1 MNSLPSTRTDSLEAA
16 HCGCGHDHGPAAG
29 ASEKTGHGHDH
40 GPVTSIG
47 PRLLAGVAIN
57 LVICISQL
65 VGGLLANSL
74 GLLSDALHN
83 LSDVVSL
90 ALSYGTHR
98 AGQPPSTPRR
108 TFAYNR
114 VEVLVALFNAAALL
128 SSNWLTEQ
136 ELEDGLALVQLYPG
150 PIGVDLVAYV
160 GFKLRGVPGAVVAA
174 TSFLL
179 PSFLLMLVLSAL
191 YFTFGNLPWI
201 PGLFV
206 GLEAVVV
213 GILLHLTLDLGGR
226 NLRSRPQA
234 LIGLGAFVGLLFR
247 VNAVLL
253 VLAAL
258 ALGSLWLRPAT
269 MGGKGG
275 IPRDVPL
282 WAVLTAMGVA

>member
-160 GFKLRGVPGAVVAA
+160 GFKLRGFRGPSWRRRRSSCLRFSSCSSSRRSTSPSGTCPGSPASLSGSKPLSSAFFSTSPWTWAA
-174 TSFLL
+174 E
-179 PSFLLMLVLSAL
+179 
-191 YFTFGNLPWI
+191 TF
-201 PGLFV
+201 
-206 GLEAVVV
+206 AA
-213 GILLHLTLDLGGR
+213 DLR
-226 NLRSRPQA
+226 H
-234 LIGLGAFVGLLFR
+234 
-247 VNAVLL
+247 
-253 VLAAL
+253 
-258 ALGSLWLRPAT
+258 
-269 MGGKGG
+269 
-275 IPRDVPL
+275 
-282 WAVLTAMGVA
+282 